1 MAKSGFFLV
10 MSISTFSELLVLAFK
25 IKFIFTPEGCSI
37 IATGSGPTGPT
48 KKNRAFHKMP

>member
-1 MAKSGFFLV
+1 MAKSGYFLV

-37 IATGSGPTGPT
+37 IATGSGPTEPT